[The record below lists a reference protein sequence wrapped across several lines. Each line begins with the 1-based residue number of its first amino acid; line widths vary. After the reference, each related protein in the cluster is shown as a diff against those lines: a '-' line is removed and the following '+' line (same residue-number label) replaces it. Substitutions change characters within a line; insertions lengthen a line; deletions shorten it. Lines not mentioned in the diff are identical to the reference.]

1 MKGLI
6 WTWVLVMPFIFRE
19 LTLFA
24 NEQDCQGQWPSFSFY
39 LSLEFLSTSK
49 RVIVNCI
56 DVTQQVSVNAVTG
69 GIKVICYP
77 FVSPSPYKQQLINLF
92 KLFKFKYKNIY
103 FISLYHYYK
112 ESVVQAGIRTHD
124 LMTMSSM
131 LYP

>member
-1 MKGLI
+1 MLSICISHIEGEHKYSDISMDLHY
-6 WTWVLVMPFIFRE
+6 TTRLSRTMTQ
-19 LTLFA
+19 LY
-24 NEQDCQGQWPSFSFY
+24 FY

-56 DVTQQVSVNAVTG
+56 NVAQQVSVNAKA

-77 FVSPSPYKQQLINLF
+77 FVSPSPYKKQLIKYLF
-92 KLFKFKYKNIY
+92 